1 MLNDVAAYW
10 VAIAGQLEMTSGEVD
25 IIKQTPGYT
34 VESGLRDLLNRW
46 LHRDCPPPTLE
57 DLCQALRGDS
67 AIIGGNR
74 VATTLEEKFIGQ
86 SGL

>member
-1 MLNDVAAYW
+1 MLNCIAAYW
-10 VAIAGQLEMTSGEVD
+10 VAIADQLDMTREVD

-57 DLCQALRGDS
+57 DLCQALRADS
-67 AIIGGNR
+67 EITGGNR
-74 VATTLEEKFIGQ
+74 VANILEDKFLGQ